1 MLQHL
6 RTLCLREEWFIA
18 RGWQDQIES
27 TFVNINT
34 PEDYQRWKGRMPKQ
48 GRSRDSQASKSEML
62 TPTPNI
68 LRSLAPEVL
77 DKIRRTL
84 VSYETAY
91 QHASG
96 SAEFSSLW
104 VHSTRVVRIAYYLA
118 DRGNAF
124 NRRPASGL
132 LHDIGK
138 FADGKYHEDGVA
150 EEQTASEITQ
160 RLLAGTTYEVL
171 VPLICEAILSL
182 YREETTTSEVGRVV
196 YDADRLDKLGHMGV
210 AQFFAKNALR
220 QHFLDNELMV
230 RASIELTYA
239 YLRRKR

>member
-1 MLQHL
+1 MEGANAQAG
-6 RTLCLREEWFIA
+6 E
-18 RGWQDQIES
+18 
-27 TFVNINT
+27 
-34 PEDYQRWKGRMPKQ
+34 K
-48 GRSRDSQASKSEML
+48 RDSQASKSEML

-118 DRGNAF
+118 ESEGMLSTA
-124 NRRPASGL
+124 ALLAGL

-182 YREETTTSEVGRVV
+182 YREETTTSEVG
-196 YDADRLDKLGHMGV
+196 LLCTMPI
-210 AQFFAKNALR
+210 
-220 QHFLDNELMV
+220 
-230 RASIELTYA
+230 ASTN
-239 YLRRKR
+239 